1 MEHAAATKRDAAT
14 VDGTVSKASATT
26 TAEKKHTT
34 TNQQAKPAKRN
45 AASMGGAATTAT
57 ANTGGAEGGEK
68 KKTRRTANQRRLDAE
83 AAKRQAARA
92 AFAKKR
98 VGTFAALKEWKEAG
112 QPDLEISTE
121 GRFHERLMFVNLD
134 LFRKCCESGSNGSE
148 AVLREVPRRGAM
160 TPFDLRFVTTTEG
173 KVFIY
178 DDALHWAWTNATKGG
193 DQPAHPGAAFTK
205 AHAKSLLSDVFNL
218 LVGDNKPAKAGVP
231 VKCCHAGLEGLAMH
245 HNGLVTRLVNIVV
258 LALAFGPRVYN
269 DTHHVHTLCDKVV
282 NLIPVT
288 DDDDKYNDVY
298 PGDDDNENNDDDD
311 NENDN
316 DNDDEQVATPLRN
329 FSTAALAAAV
339 QAVCTTLC
347 KK

>member
-1 MEHAAATKRDAAT
+1 MTAKQLRRDAE
-14 VDGTVSKASATT
+14 D
-26 TAEKKHTT
+26 
-34 TNQQAKPAKRN
+34 
-45 AASMGGAATTAT
+45 
-57 ANTGGAEGGEK
+57 
-68 KKTRRTANQRRLDAE
+68 
-83 AAKRQAARA
+83 AKRQEEQACMS
-92 AFAKKR
+92 
-98 VGTFAALKEWKEAG
+98 VALEAWRQAG
-112 QPDLEISTE
+112 YPDLEISTE

-347 KK
+347 NK